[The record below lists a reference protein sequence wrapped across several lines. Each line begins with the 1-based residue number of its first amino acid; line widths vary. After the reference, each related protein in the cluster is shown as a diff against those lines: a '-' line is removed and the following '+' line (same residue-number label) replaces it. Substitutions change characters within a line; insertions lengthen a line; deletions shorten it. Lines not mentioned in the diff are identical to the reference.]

1 MIPENNDEIGAL
13 KSQTFILLIALI
25 VVSGTLTI
33 FLFRQASL
41 ANKDITELQRLSSQ
55 TVTNEMVLRSIV
67 VKLQNFGSRHAD
79 YQAILKKDGFA
90 PAGAAAPATAPAPAT
105 PHK

>member
-1 MIPENNDEIGAL
+1 
-13 KSQTFILLIALI
+13 
-25 VVSGTLTI
+25 
-33 FLFRQASL
+33 
-41 ANKDITELQRLSSQ
+41 
-55 TVTNEMVLRSIV
+55 MVLRSIV